1 MTKRIVRHHVLPP
14 FVVQY
19 RFVLREL
26 GVAPGLG
33 VLVPVVLLP
42 ALMVPVALDP
52 RFAGHGRPGMVRT
65 PLEPV
70 GGGGGGNAQQQQQ
83 DQRRRFDGAG

>member
-1 MTKRIVRHHVLPP
+1 M
-14 FVVQY
+14 QY

-33 VLVPVVLLP
+33 VFVPVLFVP
-42 ALMVPVALDP
+42 ALMVPVPVALDP

-70 GGGGGGNAQQQQQ
+70 GGDGGDAQQQQ
-83 DQRRRFDGAG
+83 DQPSPRFGGEG